1 MEESVEG
8 IDIIDDEDD
17 EELGTVPDFFDLVP
31 ASSMP
36 LSDRSSRR
44 ILRVGT
50 VA

>member
-8 IDIIDDEDD
+8 IDTIDDEEDA
-17 EELGTVPDFFDLVP
+17 ELGTVPDFLDLVP

-44 ILRVGT
+44 ALRLGRVT
-50 VA
+50 